1 MALKNIYEVT
11 VGVIGTGNFGT
22 ALANLLAEKCNRVL
36 LYARSKQKA
45 LKLNQTR
52 KNGYHEIADNV
63 EIITDV
69 SFLAEKCNLI
79 FPIVPSINFREMM
92 KNLSPYLKPYHVL
105 IHGTKGFDFNKSNKS
120 INPLKESII
129 QIFTMSEVIRQESSV
144 VRIGCIAGPN
154 LSKEIAAKMPAAS
167 VIASEFDEVINLGQ
181 KYLKSDRFLVFG
193 SNNLMG
199 TELCG
204 ILKNIIAVGAGTIEG
219 MKLGENAKALFI
231 TRGMVEMVEIA
242 KAMGGQVEP
251 FLGLAGIGDLIAT
264 CSSSLSRNYTVGF
277 RLATGEKLSEIIHSM
292 REVAEGIKTI
302 NIIHEWSINY
312 PIRIPITETL
322 YKIIHEKITVEEAHS
337 YMMKFPFTSEIKF
350 LN

>member
-79 FPIVPSINFREMM
+79 FPVVPSINFREMM

-193 SNNLMG
+193 SNDLMG

>member
-193 SNNLMG
+193 SNDLMG

-322 YKIIHEKITVEEAHS
+322 YKIIHQEITVEEAHS

>member
-1 MALKNIYEVT
+1 MQEASKKHYNSIKPEKMATMN
-11 VGVIGTGNFGT
+11 
-22 ALANLLAEKCNRVL
+22 
-36 LYARSKQKA
+36 
-45 LKLNQTR
+45 
-52 KNGYHEIADNV
+52 IADNV

-193 SNNLMG
+193 SNDLMG

-264 CSSSLSRNYTVGF
+264 CSSSLSRNYTVGV

-302 NIIHEWSINY
+302 DIIHEWSINY

-322 YKIIHEKITVEEAHS
+322 YKIIHEEITVEEAHS

>member
-1 MALKNIYEVT
+1 
-11 VGVIGTGNFGT
+11 
-22 ALANLLAEKCNRVL
+22 
-36 LYARSKQKA
+36 
-45 LKLNQTR
+45 
-52 KNGYHEIADNV
+52 
-63 EIITDV
+63 
-69 SFLAEKCNLI
+69 
-79 FPIVPSINFREMM
+79 
-92 KNLSPYLKPYHVL
+92 
-105 IHGTKGFDFNKSNKS
+105 
-120 INPLKESII
+120 
-129 QIFTMSEVIRQESSV
+129 
-144 VRIGCIAGPN
+144 
-154 LSKEIAAKMPAAS
+154 MPAAS

-193 SNNLMG
+193 SNDLMG

-322 YKIIHEKITVEEAHS
+322 YKIIHEEITVEEAHS

>member
-52 KNGYHEIADNV
+52 KNGCHEIADNV

-193 SNNLMG
+193 SNDLMG

>member
-69 SFLAEKCNLI
+69 SFLTEKCNLI

-105 IHGTKGFDFNKSNKS
+105 IHGTKGFDFNNSNKS
-120 INPLKESII
+120 SNSLKESII
-129 QIFTMSEVIRQESSV
+129 EIFTMSEVIRQESSV

-154 LSKEIAAKMPAAS
+154 LSKEIAYKMPAAS

-181 KYLKSDRFLVFG
+181 KYLKNDRFLVFG
-193 SNNLMG
+193 SNDLRS

-219 MKLGENAKALFI
+219 MKLGENAKSLFI

-264 CSSSLSRNYTVGF
+264 CSSSLSRNYTVGV
-277 RLATGEKLSEIIHSM
+277 RLATGEKLNEIIHSI

-302 NIIHEWSINY
+302 DIIHKWSINN

-322 YKIIHEKITVEEAHS
+322 YKIIHEEITVEEAHT

>member
-193 SNNLMG
+193 SNDLMG

>member
-1 MALKNIYEVT
+1 MALKNTYKVT
-11 VGVIGTGNFGT
+11 IGVIGTGNFGT
-22 ALANLLAEKCNRVL
+22 ALANLLAEKCHRVL

-45 LKLNQTR
+45 LQLNQTR
-52 KNGYHEIADNV
+52 KNGYHELADNV
-63 EIITDV
+63 EIITDI
-69 SFLAEKCNLI
+69 SFLTEKCNLI

-120 INPLKESII
+120 SNPLKESII
-129 QIFTMSEVIRQESSV
+129 EIFTMSEVIRQESSV

-154 LSKEIAAKMPAAS
+154 LSKEIASKMPAAS

-181 KYLKSDRFLVFG
+181 KYLKNDRFLVFG
-193 SNNLMG
+193 SNDLRS

-219 MKLGENAKALFI
+219 MKLGENAKSLFI

-264 CSSSLSRNYTVGF
+264 CSSSLSRNYTVGV
-277 RLATGEKLSEIIHSM
+277 RLATGEKLNEIIHSI

-302 NIIHEWSINY
+302 DIIHKWSINN

-322 YKIIHEKITVEEAHS
+322 YKIIHEEITVEEAHT

>member
-193 SNNLMG
+193 SNDLMG

-264 CSSSLSRNYTVGF
+264 CSSSLSRNYTVGV
-277 RLATGEKLSEIIHSM
+277 RLATGEKLSEIIHSI

-302 NIIHEWSINY
+302 DIIHEWSINN

-322 YKIIHEKITVEEAHS
+322 YKIIHEEITVEEAHT

>member
-1 MALKNIYEVT
+1 MKDTYKVT

-22 ALANLLAEKCNRVL
+22 ALANLLAEKCHRVL

-45 LKLNQTR
+45 LQLNQTR
-52 KNGYHEIADNV
+52 KNGYYEIAYNV

-92 KNLSPYLKPYHVL
+92 KNLSPYLKPYHIL
-105 IHGTKGFDFNKSNKS
+105 IHGTKGFDFNNTKKSHN
-120 INPLKESII
+120 LFKESDS

-154 LSKEIAAKMPAAS
+154 LSKEIALKMPAAS
-167 VIASEFDEVINLGQ
+167 VIASEFDEVIELG
-181 KYLKSDRFLVFG
+181 KKCLKSDRFLVFG
-193 SNNLMG
+193 SNDLIS

-219 MKLGENAKALFI
+219 MKLGENAKSLFI
-231 TRGMVEMVEIA
+231 TRGIVEMVEIA
-242 KAMGGQVEP
+242 KKMGGKVEP

-264 CSSSLSRNYTVGF
+264 CSSKLSRNYTVGL
-277 RLATGEKLSEIIHSM
+277 RLATGEKLNDITYSM

-302 NIIHEWSINY
+302 DVIHEWSKSN

-322 YKIIHEKITVEEAHS
+322 YKIMHEKITVEEAHA
-337 YMMKFPFTSEIKF
+337 YMMKVPFTNEIEF

>member
-193 SNNLMG
+193 SNDLMG

-322 YKIIHEKITVEEAHS
+322 YKIIHEEITVEEAHS

>member
-120 INPLKESII
+120 INPPKESII

-193 SNNLMG
+193 SNDLMG

-242 KAMGGQVEP
+242 KAMGVQVEP

-264 CSSSLSRNYTVGF
+264 CSSSLSRNYTVGV

-322 YKIIHEKITVEEAHS
+322 YKIIHEEITVEEAHS

>member
-22 ALANLLAEKCNRVL
+22 ALANLLAEKCHRVL
-36 LYARSKQKA
+36 LYARSEQKA
-45 LKLNQTR
+45 LQLNQTR
-52 KNGYHEIADNV
+52 KNGYHELADNV

-69 SFLAEKCNLI
+69 SFLTEKCNLI

-120 INPLKESII
+120 SNPLKESII
-129 QIFTMSEVIRQESSV
+129 EIFTMSEVIRQESSV

-154 LSKEIAAKMPAAS
+154 LAKEIASKMPAAS

-181 KYLKSDRFLVFG
+181 KYLKNDRFLVFG
-193 SNNLMG
+193 SNDLIS

-264 CSSSLSRNYTVGF
+264 CSSSLSRNYTVGV
-277 RLATGEKLSEIIHSM
+277 RLATGEKLSEIIHSI

-302 NIIHEWSINY
+302 DIIHEWSINN

-322 YKIIHEKITVEEAHS
+322 YKIIHEEITVEEAHT

>member
-45 LKLNQTR
+45 LQLNQTR
-52 KNGYHEIADNV
+52 KNGYHNIADNV
-63 EIITDV
+63 KIITDV

-193 SNNLMG
+193 SNDLMG

>member
-22 ALANLLAEKCNRVL
+22 ALANLLAEKCHRVL

-52 KNGYHEIADNV
+52 KNGYHNIADNV
-63 EIITDV
+63 KIITDV

-193 SNNLMG
+193 SNDLMG

>member
-193 SNNLMG
+193 SNDLMG

-242 KAMGGQVEP
+242 KAMGVQVEP

-264 CSSSLSRNYTVGF
+264 CSSSLSRNYTVGV

-322 YKIIHEKITVEEAHS
+322 YKIIHEEITVEEAHS